1 MKLHKLVKPY
11 LVKSGHDF
19 RLKDHDPADTH
30 GLKSED
36 KAESKAWLENGIS
49 RLVEL
54 QDVLSADRT
63 WGLLIILQGLDAAGK
78 DGTIKHVMS
87 GVNPQGVDV
96 YSFKTPTPEES
107 AHDFLWRTNRL
118 LPTRGKINIFN
129 RSYYE
134 EVLIVRVHPKLLDQQ
149 HIPKS
154 ARGKELWQQR
164 YQDICNWEEYLFHNR
179 ITVRKFFMNIS
190 KEEQKRR
197 FLSRLEAPGKS
208 WKFSAADIEE
218 RQYWNDYQDAYE
230 KMIRHTSTEHAP
242 WTIVPADNKWFA
254 RLLVVATIN
263 DTLERLNLSYPKM
276 SPKQEVELKAARKK
290 LLKN

>member
-11 LVKSGHDF
+11 LVKSGHNF
-19 RLKDHDPADTH
+19 RLKDYDPADTH
-30 GLKSED
+30 DLKSED

-54 QDVLSADRT
+54 QDIFGADCS
-63 WGLLIILQGLDAAGK
+63 WGLLIILQGPDAAGK

-96 YSFKTPTPEES
+96 YSFKTPTPEDS
-107 AHDFLWRTNRL
+107 AHDFLWRTNRV

-134 EVLIVRVHPKLLDQQ
+134 EVLIVRVHPKFLEQQ
-149 HIPKS
+149 HIPKP

-164 YQDICNWEEYLFHNR
+164 YQDICNAEEYLFHNR
-179 ITVRKFFMNIS
+179 IIVRKFFLNIS

-197 FLSRLEAPGKS
+197 FISRLDDPGKN
-208 WKFSAADIEE
+208 WKVSAADMEE
-218 RQYWNDYQDAYE
+218 RQYWDDYQDAYE
-230 KMIRHTSTEHAP
+230 KMIRHTSTDYAP

-263 DTLERLNLSYPKM
+263 DTLERLNLSYPKLTDT
-276 SPKQEVELKAARKK
+276 QRAELKAARKK
-290 LLKN
+290 LLKS